1 MARLFGQIAVGGR
14 SILSM
19 ECALVCLLLGLS
31 IVGYATG
38 LDRTTRGAASGLVA
52 GLYEPEEGPAVRGVP
67 IPKSAA
73 AHVAP
78 VQAQAGRGQ

>member
-1 MARLFGQIAVGGR
+1 
-14 SILSM
+14 M

-38 LDRTTRGAASGLVA
+38 LDRTTRGAASSLVA
-52 GLYEPEEGPAVRGVP
+52 GLYEPEDGPAVRGVP